1 MNKRGGRTPITGTGP
16 SSPKKVPQKGAKSRA
31 KEEVTEASANAAE
44 DEKEAQYMRTALDL
58 AKRALGRTTPNPA
71 VGAVIVKSGEIVAT
85 GYHQYAGADHAEVAA
100 LRKLAFSAAGC
111 ELYSTLEPC
120 DHQGR
125 TGPCTEAIVRSGV
138 AKVIVGALDPNPI
151 VSGRGIRKLLSGGI
165 EVKQGVLEDECRTLN
180 EAYNFAIVNKRPF
193 VVMKAAVSLDGRI
206 ATNTGESRWI
216 SSEQSRRKGHEL
228 RDQLD
233 AILVG
238 IGTVLADDPALTT
251 RLPGARNPV
260 RVVLDS
266 ELQLPTGSVIA
277 KTAKETRTLVC
288 TTIEGSARKKKALE
302 KLGAEVLV
310 LKKDKTGRV
319 EIDSVLEAIY
329 ARELNSVLV
338 EGGATVHGAF
348 IDARR
353 VNKMVLFMAP
363 LVIGG
368 EDAPL
373 AIAGKGVAK
382 LDEALRLERMRVEQ
396 VGPDLM
402 ITAYPHEE
410 IA

>member
-1 MNKRGGRTPITGTGP
+1 MTTRKSRTPITGP
-16 SSPKKVPQKGAKSRA
+16 SIKKSKPIKSVA
-31 KEEVTEASANAAE
+31 HSDHDINC
-44 DEKEAQYMRTALDL
+44 MRTALDL

-71 VGAVIVKSGEIVAT
+71 VGAVIVKDGEIVAT

-100 LRKLAFSAAGC
+100 LRKLAFNAPGC
-111 ELYSTLEPC
+111 TLYSTLEPC

-125 TGPCTEAIVRSGV
+125 TGPCTEAILKSGV
-138 AKVIVGALDPNPI
+138 SKVIVGALDPNPL

-165 EVKQGVLEDECRTLN
+165 EVAQGVLEDDCRTLN
-180 EAYNFAIVNKRPF
+180 EAYNFAIVKKRPF

-206 ATNTGESRWI
+206 ATNSGESRWI
-216 SSEQSRRKGHEL
+216 SSEESRRKSHEL

-233 AILVG
+233 AVLVG

-251 RLPGARNPV
+251 RLPGARNAV

-266 ELQLPTGSVIA
+266 QLRISTSSVIA
-277 KTAKETRTLVC
+277 KTSKETRTLIC
-288 TTIEGSARKKKALE
+288 TTEGGSARKKKSLE

-310 LKKDKTGRV
+310 LKKDRAGRV
-319 EIDSVLEAIY
+319 DLETVLESLIG
-329 ARELNSVLV
+329 RELNSVLV

-348 IDARR
+348 IDRR
-353 VNKMVLFMAP
+353 LVNKMVMFLAP

-368 EDAPL
+368 EHAPL
-373 AIAGKGVAK
+373 AIAGKGVEK
-382 LDEALRLERMRVEQ
+382 LSEALRLERMKTEQ

-402 ITAYPHEE
+402 VTAYPADE
-410 IA
+410 A